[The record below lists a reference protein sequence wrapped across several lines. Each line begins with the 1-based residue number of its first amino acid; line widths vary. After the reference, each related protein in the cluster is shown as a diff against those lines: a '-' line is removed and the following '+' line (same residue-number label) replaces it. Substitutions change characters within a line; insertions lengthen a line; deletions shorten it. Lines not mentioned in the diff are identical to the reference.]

1 MTSYVTS
8 RDGQKIT
15 ARKIREALEAI
26 PAPEPKIRLALRL
39 LSDAYR
45 YGVLDAFPS
54 GEGSP
59 YAGYVTSFLGYT
71 PAALRLITRASGSI
85 SARTR
90 SSRTLCSGWQTTLW
104 TINYAAGGRPRL

>member
-45 YGVLDAFPS
+45 YGNLDVSPT
-54 GEGSP
+54 GEGGP
-59 YAGYVTSFLGYT
+59 YAGYVTQLLG
-71 PAALRLITRASGSI
+71 LHS
-85 SARTR
+85 R
-90 SSRTLCSGWQTTLW
+90 SSLRIGGIQFSFRKNKKFADALLW
-104 TINYAAGGRPRL
+104 MADYALDD

>member
-45 YGVLDAFPS
+45 DGVLDAYPS

-59 YAGYVTSFLGYT
+59 YAAYVSQLLGIYSRSA
-71 PAALRLITRASGSI
+71 PIENCGFRFYFRKNKKFSDAL
-85 SARTR
+85 
-90 SSRTLCSGWQTTLW
+90 LW
-104 TINYAAGGRPRL
+104 MADYALDD

>member
-26 PAPEPKIRLALRL
+26 PAPEPKIRLALSL
-39 LSDAYR
+39 LADAYR
-45 YGVLDAFPS
+45 YGVLDASPS

-59 YAGYVTSFLGYT
+59 YAAYVSQLLGIYSRVA
-71 PAALRLITRASGSI
+71 PIENWGFRFYFRKNKKFADALAADLEASE
-85 SARTR
+85 
-90 SSRTLCSGWQTTLW
+90 
-104 TINYAAGGRPRL
+104 AAA

>member
-45 YGVLDAFPS
+45 YGVLDVSPT
-54 GEGSP
+54 GEGGP
-59 YAGYVTSFLGYT
+59 YAGYASQLLGIYSRSA
-71 PAALRLITRASGSI
+71 PIDNCGFRFYFRKNKKFADAL
-85 SARTR
+85 
-90 SSRTLCSGWQTTLW
+90 LW
-104 TINYAAGGRPRL
+104 MADYALDD

>member
-26 PAPEPKIRLALRL
+26 PAPEPKINLALRL
-39 LSDAYR
+39 LADAYR
-45 YGVLDAFPS
+45 YGVLDVFPS

-59 YAGYVTSFLGYT
+59 YAGYVTQVLGLNSRIASIEGT
-71 PAALRLITRASGSI
+71 GFRFHFRKNKKFADALAWM
-85 SARTR
+85 AD
-90 SSRTLCSGWQTTLW
+90 
-104 TINYAAGGRPRL
+104 YALDD

>member
-26 PAPEPKIRLALRL
+26 PAPEPKINLALRL
-39 LSDAYR
+39 LADAYR
-45 YGVLDAFPS
+45 YGVLDAYPS

-59 YAGYVTSFLGYT
+59 YAGYVSQLLGLHSRSAPIENWGFRFYFRKSKKF
-71 PAALRLITRASGSI
+71 ADAL
-85 SARTR
+85 
-90 SSRTLCSGWQTTLW
+90 LW
-104 TINYAAGGRPRL
+104 MADYALDD

>member
-1 MTSYVTS
+1 MTSFVTS

-39 LSDAYR
+39 LADAYR
-45 YGVLDAFPS
+45 YGVLDAYPS

-59 YAGYVTSFLGYT
+59 YAGYVTQLFGLYARSVPIENCGFRFHFRKNKNFSD
-71 PAALRLITRASGSI
+71 AL
-85 SARTR
+85 
-90 SSRTLCSGWQTTLW
+90 LW
-104 TINYAAGGRPRL
+104 MADYALDD

>member
-26 PAPEPKIRLALRL
+26 PAPEPKINLALRL
-39 LSDAYR
+39 LADAYR
-45 YGVLDAFPS
+45 YGTLDASPS

-59 YAGYVTSFLGYT
+59 YAGYVTLTLGLYSRSA
-71 PAALRLITRASGSI
+71 PAPVENWGLRFYFRKNKKFADALAWM
-85 SARTR
+85 AD
-90 SSRTLCSGWQTTLW
+90 
-104 TINYAAGGRPRL
+104 YALDD

>member
-1 MTSYVTS
+1 MTSFVTS

-59 YAGYVTSFLGYT
+59 YAGYVTQLLG
-71 PAALRLITRASGSI
+71 LH
-85 SARTR
+85 TR
-90 SSRTLCSGWQTTLW
+90 STPIEGCGFRFSFRKNKKFAEALAWMAD
-104 TINYAAGGRPRL
+104 YALDD